1 MYQYRSSKIPIIV
14 NAIKIHHAVRL
25 MSWRRLAA
33 TAIPGMNNANE
44 LMASRI
50 AAPLNIS
57 ASSIVAATDT
67 TMENKVQYQYSDR
80 LDLVLK
86 SKYLLNPDEIAW
98 VKFIWP
104 RYLRFGYLMVGNF
117 KQ

>member
-1 MYQYRSSKIPIIV
+1 
-14 NAIKIHHAVRL
+14 

-33 TAIPGMNNANE
+33 TAIPGINNANE
-44 LMASRI
+44 LMVSST
-50 AAPLNIS
+50 AAPPNIS
-57 ASSIVAATDT
+57 ASSTTAATET
-67 TMENKVQYQYSDR
+67 SKANKVHHQYSDR

-104 RYLRFGYLMVGNF
+104 RYLRFGYLMFGNF

>member
-1 MYQYRSSKIPIIV
+1 
-14 NAIKIHHAVRL
+14 

-33 TAIPGMNNANE
+33 TAIPGINNANE
-44 LMASRI
+44 LMVSRI
-50 AAPLNIS
+50 ATPPNIS
-57 ASSIVAATDT
+57 VSSAVAATDT

-104 RYLRFGYLMVGNF
+104 RYL
-117 KQ
+117 

>member
-1 MYQYRSSKIPIIV
+1 
-14 NAIKIHHAVRL
+14 
-25 MSWRRLAA
+25 
-33 TAIPGMNNANE
+33 MNNANE

-104 RYLRFGYLMVGNF
+104 RYLRFAYLMVGNF

>member
-1 MYQYRSSKIPIIV
+1 MV
-14 NAIKIHHAVRL
+14 NAISIHHAVRL

-33 TAIPGMNNANE
+33 TAIPGINRTNE
-44 LMASRI
+44 LMVSSI
-50 AAPLNIS
+50 AAPPNIT
-57 ASSIVAATDT
+57 ASSTVAAIDT
-67 TMENKVQYQYSDR
+67 SKANKVHHQYSDR

-86 SKYLLNPDEIAW
+86 SIYLLNPDEIAW

-104 RYLRFGYLMVGNF
+104 RSLRCGYLMPGNL

>member
-1 MYQYRSSKIPIIV
+1 
-14 NAIKIHHAVRL
+14 

-33 TAIPGMNNANE
+33 TAIPGINNANE
-44 LMASRI
+44 LMVSRI
-50 AAPLNIS
+50 ATPPNIS
-57 ASSIVAATDT
+57 ASSTAAATDT

-104 RYLRFGYLMVGNF
+104 RYLRFGYLMFGNF

>member
-1 MYQYRSSKIPIIV
+1 
-14 NAIKIHHAVRL
+14 
-25 MSWRRLAA
+25 
-33 TAIPGMNNANE
+33 
-44 LMASRI
+44 
-50 AAPLNIS
+50 
-57 ASSIVAATDT
+57 
-67 TMENKVQYQYSDR
+67 MENKVQYQYTDR

-104 RYLRFGYLMVGNF
+104 RYLRFGYLMFGNF

>member
-1 MYQYRSSKIPIIV
+1 
-14 NAIKIHHAVRL
+14 
-25 MSWRRLAA
+25 
-33 TAIPGMNNANE
+33 MNNANE

-104 RYLRFGYLMVGNF
+104 RYLRFGYLMFGNF

>member
-1 MYQYRSSKIPIIV
+1 
-14 NAIKIHHAVRL
+14 
-25 MSWRRLAA
+25 
-33 TAIPGMNNANE
+33 MNNANE
-44 LMASRI
+44 LMVSRI

-104 RYLRFGYLMVGNF
+104 RYRRFGYLMVGNF